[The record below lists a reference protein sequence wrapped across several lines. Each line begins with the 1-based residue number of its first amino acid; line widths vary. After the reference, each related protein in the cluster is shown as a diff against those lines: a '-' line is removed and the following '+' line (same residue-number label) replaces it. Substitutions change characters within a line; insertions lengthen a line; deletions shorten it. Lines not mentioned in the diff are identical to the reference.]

1 MTETRTALVTG
12 GGTGIGKAV
21 GSILAAQ
28 GWRVIAV
35 GLESDEDLPKGISFV
50 PADVTRT
57 EDVLKALSDTDRLG
71 ALVNCAGI
79 LRHDREWQPEE
90 FDLVMRVNVN
100 AAFHL
105 ATALLPRL
113 EAGKG
118 SVVMLASMWSIFGSP
133 AAPAYTASK
142 GAVAAVTRSL
152 AVAWA
157 PKGVRVNAVAPG
169 WVETRM
175 SAKAKADA
183 ERNARI
189 SARIP
194 MGRWAQPEDVARVV
208 QFLVSQDAGYVT
220 GVVLPVDG
228 GYSVC

>member
-1 MTETRTALVTG
+1 MTEMRTALVTG

-21 GSILAAQ
+21 AAMLAAD
-28 GWRVIAV
+28 GWQVIAA
-35 GLESDEDLPKGISFV
+35 GLEKDDDLPAGITYV
-50 PADVTRT
+50 QLDITRT
-57 EDVLKALSDTDRLG
+57 EEVLAALSGIDSLG
-71 ALVNCAGI
+71 ALVHCAGI

-105 ATALLPRL
+105 STALLPRL
-113 EAGKG
+113 EAGQG
-118 SVVMLASMWSIFGSP
+118 AVVMLASMWSIFGSP
-133 AAPAYTASK
+133 LAPAYTASK
-142 GAVAAVTRSL
+142 GAVAAVMRSM

-157 PKGVRVNAVAPG
+157 PRGIRANAVAPG

-175 SAKAKADA
+175 TTRAKADA
-183 ERNARI
+183 DRTARI
-189 SARIP
+189 SGRIP
-194 MGRWAQPEDVARVV
+194 MGRWAQPKDIARVIR
-208 QFLVSQDAGYVT
+208 FLVSDDAGYVT

>member
-1 MTETRTALVTG
+1 MTEMRTALVTG

-21 GSILAAQ
+21 AALLAAD
-28 GWRVIAV
+28 GWQVIAA
-35 GLESDEDLPKGISFV
+35 GLEKDDDLPAGITYV
-50 PADVTRT
+50 QVDITRT
-57 EDVLKALSDTDRLG
+57 EEVLAALSGIDSLG
-71 ALVNCAGI
+71 ALVHCAGI

-105 ATALLPRL
+105 STALLPRL
-113 EAGKG
+113 EAGQG
-118 SVVMLASMWSIFGSP
+118 AVVMLASMWSIFGSP
-133 AAPAYTASK
+133 LAPAYTASK
-142 GAVAAVTRSL
+142 GAVAAVMRSM

-157 PKGVRVNAVAPG
+157 PRGIRANAVAPG

-175 SAKAKADA
+175 TTRAKADA
-183 ERNARI
+183 DRNARI
-189 SARIP
+189 SGRIP
-194 MGRWAQPEDVARVV
+194 MGRWAQPKDIARVIR
-208 QFLVSQDAGYVT
+208 FLVSDDAGYVT